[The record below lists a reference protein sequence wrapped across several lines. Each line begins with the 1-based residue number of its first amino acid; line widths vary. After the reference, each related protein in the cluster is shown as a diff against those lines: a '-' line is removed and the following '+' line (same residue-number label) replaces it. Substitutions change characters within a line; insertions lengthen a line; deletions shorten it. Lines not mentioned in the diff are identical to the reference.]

1 MHEKEGSQPHLK
13 RATRSSGRAKN
24 VENMKSTI
32 PTQVLTRVGRWP
44 MREVVMMM
52 MMEVVVPG
60 GDGMLCRFDYSV

>member
-1 MHEKEGSQPHLK
+1 MKRRGANPLK

-52 MMEVVVPG
+52 MEVVVPG
-60 GDGMLCRFDYSV
+60 GDGTLCRFDYSV